1 MKVQIKISGQLQGN
15 NRLLAKLNNYGV
27 KQGMFNSYTIPYD
40 SVKEAQQAIR
50 QANREFKQDSPINS
64 RLSMR
69 KDASALYY
77 DCSTAEIVKL

>member
-1 MKVQIKISGQLQGN
+1 MKVQIRISGQIQGN

-40 SVKEAQQAIR
+40 SVKEAKEAIR
-50 QANREFKQDSPINS
+50 QANRQFKQDSPINS
-64 RLSMR
+64 RLSMER
-69 KDASALYY
+69 DASALYY